1 MLVFIHANFKLDLT
15 YLNVTFTE
23 INQWFKD
30 DFSTETSIPF
40 DLYLDAELSKNSG
53 FQSHYNANKNQTIF
67 SGYLDKDGELKAAVL
82 QFLSIKGNFIN
93 ALINAGTDNFP
104 SFDKRLSELQLE
116 SKPVVDIFADAVSLL
131 SKAYPE
137 TNYNFPMVHTD
148 KYDPTSTEW
157 HGFEKT
163 INKYVAG
170 AFLPNTL
177 DLETNIDSIR
187 NIMQPLP
194 YLMHIV
200 NTGIV
205 DAGFTL
211 AGDILEDRDLNQAM
225 PFRDGEYYLQTAK
238 EETPLVYKNNEYD
251 ALAFQNNSFQ
261 YVRFEKEFTVN
272 KKGDYLL
279 FGTIYS
285 LVYSARKDP
294 AWSHDRYRCS
304 SLEISI
310 VKISGGVT
318 TPLASFL
325 QYRQGAGT
333 QNLRVEIKENTF
345 DVPVSFEVGDIIR
358 IIKIEPKRDYTP
370 SVTPDYPE
378 AISLKLIPV
387 RYRYADGSPIVST
400 LNLNEINLQKVV
412 PDMTFRDLIMIIKNW
427 KNYEFIPVGK
437 VIYMNRIKL
446 KLNRDAAVNLSEFDI
461 EEPERLFHE
470 DRQFELAFTDG
481 KSNETYKYDSVLV
494 SKDSVLVNN
503 YLAKET
509 VNTIKID
516 ALPLPVIARN
526 GVTTAFSFSD
536 ETSKLRVVF
545 MKPMPEG
552 GTPEAYWNE
561 NVLIPAVYEFD
572 YKDWLNFRIN
582 SLGWNWDFV
591 ISVEKFR
598 EISIQSLVYAY
609 ANYHIFSEIE
619 KERINSMFWR
629 LTAKSESLL

>member
-15 YLNVTFTE
+15 YLSVTFTE

-30 DFSTETSIPF
+30 DLSTETSIPF
-40 DLYLDAELSKNSG
+40 DLYLDADLSKNSG
-53 FQSHYNANKNQTIF
+53 FQSHYNANQNQTIF

-82 QFLSIKGNFIN
+82 QFLSKKGDFIN
-93 ALINAGTDNFP
+93 AVINAGTDNFP
-104 SFDKRLSELQLE
+104 SFDKKLSELNLE
-116 SKPVVDIFADAVSLL
+116 TKTVENIVTDAVSLI
-131 SKAYPE
+131 SKEYPE

-148 KYDPTSTEW
+148 KYDPTNEEW

-163 INKYVAG
+163 INKYVSG
-170 AFLPNTL
+170 EFLANTL

-194 YLMHIV
+194 YLMHIIK
-200 NTGIV
+200 TGV
-205 DAGFTL
+205 EDAGCTL
-211 AGDILEDRDLNQAM
+211 AGDILEDRDLQQAL
-225 PFRDGEYYLQTAK
+225 PFRDGEYYKQTTK

-251 ALAFQNNSFQ
+251 ALAFINNSFQ
-261 YVRFEKEFTVN
+261 YVRFEKEVTVT
-272 KKGDYLL
+272 KKGDYIL

-310 VKISGGVT
+310 VKISGGIT

-325 QYRQGAGT
+325 QYREGAGT
-333 QNLRVEIKENTF
+333 QNLRLDIKENSF
-345 DVPVSFEVGDIIR
+345 DVPVSFEEGDIIR

-370 SVTPDYPE
+370 SKTPDYPE

-387 RYRYADGSPIVST
+387 RFRYPDGSPIIST
-400 LNLNEINLQKVV
+400 LNLNEINLKQVV

-437 VIYMNRIKL
+437 VIYMNRIEL
-446 KLNRDAAVNLSEFDI
+446 KLNRESAVNLSEFEI
-461 EEPERLFHE
+461 EEPEQTFHE

-481 KSNETYKYDSVLV
+481 KAHEVYKYDSILV
-494 SKDSVLVNN
+494 SKDSVIVNN
-503 YLAKET
+503 YTVKDT

-526 GVTTAFSFSD
+526 GITTALSYED

-545 MKPMPEG
+545 MKSMPAG
-552 GTPEAYWNE
+552 GTPVAYWNE
-561 NVLIPAVYEFD
+561 AVLIPAVYISD
-572 YKDWLNFRIN
+572 YEDWLSFRIN
-582 SLGWNWDFV
+582 SVGWNWDFV
-591 ISVEKFR
+591 MSVEKFR
-598 EISIQSLVYAY
+598 EITIQSLIYAY
-609 ANYHIFSEIE
+609 SNYHIFSEIE
-619 KERINSMFWR
+619 KERLNSMFWR
-629 LTAKSESLL
+629 ITAKSESLI